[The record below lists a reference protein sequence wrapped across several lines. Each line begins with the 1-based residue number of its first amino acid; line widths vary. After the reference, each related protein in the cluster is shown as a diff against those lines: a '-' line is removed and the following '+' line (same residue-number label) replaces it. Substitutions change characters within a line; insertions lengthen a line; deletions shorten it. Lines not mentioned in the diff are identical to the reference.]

1 MADIVQS
8 LFGLTPEA
16 YRQQQMNEADRMALG
31 YAQLTPQQRASFG
44 MARAGYQLGGVLGS
58 ALGAQDPALQLI
70 SNRQAIARQ
79 IDPTNIESMT
89 AGIQALNQAGDTV
102 GAMQLTQVL
111 RQMQSEMAQRTQ
123 REAAAQAS
131 LAAAKASEAEAIRK
145 GTTDAELKARRRAE
159 IARLMSRAGELSA
172 EDIQALQVE
181 NRALMSKEELEAE
194 EAARQT
200 RAFTGAVPAQPA
212 MAQPMAV
219 QPAAPAAEPAAVQ
232 PAAAQPAAA
241 QPAAPTSDIQGQLQ
255 QKFQQLEFALQFPSS
270 PQAKAR
276 ADVLRKEIE
285 DLQLRG
291 RQVSETQKLRERA
304 EQDALA
310 QNFAPGTPEF
320 TASVNRFIAAGAPEA
335 LRAERQNTE
344 YRTWRDKNLD
354 IFQAPSPSLSL
365 EQQLEVRQTALSR
378 VTQQPTA
385 ESIAGKSDQEFL
397 KNEIAAL
404 RERIKEGRQASEERN
419 SLSSSMFNGRRFSEL
434 TPAEKEKVNARIL
447 REKKDISKAG
457 ANITVQETEFAKKLG
472 GVQANI
478 YEGAVAT
485 RNNARSAIQTVQRM
499 TELNDQGLISGA
511 FATGRT
517 GLTNF
522 LDTAGLLSEA
532 DKSKLARSQE
542 YQKVAGDAVLAALG
556 GRLGAGFSNEDR
568 KFIQSLVPQL
578 ETSALARRRLLEFM
592 DKKNREIFN
601 ESQRL
606 ITYAETN
613 RSLNGF
619 VPRVPLPDEARP
631 SGVRGLTDEQ
641 LREQLRRLRQ
651 EGK

>member
-16 YRQQQMNEADRMALG
+16 YRQQQANEASRMALG

-44 MARAGYQLGGVLGS
+44 AARAGYQLGEVLGG
-58 ALGAQDPALQLI
+58 ALGGQDPMLQMI

-131 LAAAKASEAEAIRK
+131 LAAARASEAEARRK
-145 GTTDAELKARRRAE
+145 GITDAELKAGRRAE
-159 IARLMSRAGELSA
+159 LARLLARPGELSA
-172 EDIQALQVE
+172 EDIQAFQIE

-200 RAFTGAVPAQPA
+200 RAFTGGVPAQPA

-219 QPAAPAAEPAAVQ
+219 QPAAPAAEPAA
-232 PAAAQPAAA
+232 AQPAAA
-241 QPAAPTSDIQGQLQ
+241 QPAAPTTDIQGQLQ

-291 RQVSETQKLRERA
+291 RQVSETQKLRDRA

-310 QNFAPGTPEF
+310 QNLVPGTPEF
-320 TASVNRFIAAGAPEA
+320 TASVNRYIAAGAPEA

-434 TPAEKEKVNARIL
+434 TPAEKERVNARIL

>member
-8 LFGLTPEA
+8 LFGLTPET
-16 YRQQQMNEADRMALG
+16 YRQQQANEASRMALG

-44 MARAGYQLGGVLGS
+44 AARAGYQLGEVLGG
-58 ALGAQDPALQLI
+58 ALGGQDPMLQMI

-131 LAAAKASEAEAIRK
+131 LAAARASEAEARRK
-145 GTTDAELKARRRAE
+145 GITDAELKAGRRAE
-159 IARLMSRAGELSA
+159 LARLLARPGELSA
-172 EDIQALQVE
+172 EDIQAFQIE

-200 RAFTGAVPAQPA
+200 RAFTGGVPAQPA

-219 QPAAPAAEPAAVQ
+219 QPAAPAAEPAA
-232 PAAAQPAAA
+232 AQPAAA
-241 QPAAPTSDIQGQLQ
+241 QPAAPTTDIQSQLQ
-255 QKFQQLEFALQFPSS
+255 QKLRELEFAKRFPKSADA
-270 PQAKAR
+270 QAAVAR
-276 ADVLRKEIE
+276 LNLEIQ
-285 DLQLRG
+285 DLQIRG
-291 RQVSETQKLRERA
+291 RQASETQQLQDRA
-304 EQDALA
+304 RQDALA
-310 QNFAPGTPEF
+310 QNLVPGTPEF
-320 TASVNRFIAAGAPEA
+320 TASVNRYIAAGAPEA
-335 LRAERQNTE
+335 LRAERQNNQ
-344 YRTWRDKNLD
+344 YRSWLDQNRDVL
-354 IFQAPSPSLSL
+354 QAPAANLPL
-365 EQQLEVRQTALSR
+365 EDQLAARQAALVRVSEQVASGSTLAKRDEDL
-378 VTQQPTA
+378 
-385 ESIAGKSDQEFL
+385 IKS
-397 KNEIAAL
+397 EIDVL

-434 TPAEKEKVNARIL
+434 TPAEKERVNARIL